1 MIMAL
6 RMSLIALL
14 LTMAG
19 CRAPW
24 IQYPQLRPG
33 SPDAERASFSQHDL
47 LPDSS
52 LGPSVSGRPREAF
65 IQRGEPRRTLEAAMP
80 TMIQNGAPA
89 NMQPIQSDYP
99 GTVVP

>member
-1 MIMAL
+1 MIMAI

-33 SPDAERASFSQHDL
+33 SPEAERASFSQHDL

-52 LGPSVSGRPREAF
+52 LGPNVSSRPREALT
-65 IQRGEPRRTLEAAMP
+65 QRGEPRRTLEAAIP
-80 TMIQNGAPA
+80 TMIQSGSPA
-89 NMQPIQSDYP
+89 NMQPMQSDYP
-99 GTVVP
+99 ASVVP